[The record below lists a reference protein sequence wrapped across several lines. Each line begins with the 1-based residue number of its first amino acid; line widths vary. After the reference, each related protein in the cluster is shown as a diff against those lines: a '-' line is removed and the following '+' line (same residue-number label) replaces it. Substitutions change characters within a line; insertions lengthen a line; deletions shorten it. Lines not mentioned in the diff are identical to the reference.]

1 MTRMPLVVVDDP
13 PDRPD
18 FVAETVRLLVGRLKE
33 EREWLL
39 QRVGQASDTALAAG
53 TDQEWGIG
61 QVAAHLLI
69 VERGVLGIALRLAK
83 GEPPGATGQPRPAAA
98 EVSRSGV
105 AALAERC
112 RRAAEA
118 FRSDFPAQPDDR
130 ATARHPF
137 YGDLN
142 CFGWLL
148 TLPNHYDAHLSA
160 HDRGVPSAL

>member
-1 MTRMPLVVVDDP
+1 MPLIVVDEP

-18 FVAETVRLLVGRLKE
+18 FIRETVRLLGERL
-33 EREWLL
+33 ERERAGLL
-39 QRVGQASDTALAAG
+39 ARVERASDTELSSG
-53 TDQEWGIG
+53 TDEAWGIG

-83 GEPPGATGQPRPAAA
+83 GEAPGATGQPRPAAA
-98 EVSRSGV
+98 EVSREGIH
-105 AALAERC
+105 ALAQRS

-118 FRSDFPAQPDDR
+118 FRADFPAEPDAR

-137 YGDLN
+137 YGDMN

-148 TLPNHYDAHLSA
+148 TLPNHYYAHLNA
-160 HDRGVPSAL
+160 HDRGLASAL

>member
-1 MTRMPLVVVDDP
+1 MPLVVVDEP

-18 FVAETVRLLVGRLKE
+18 FIRETVRLLTARLEEERGRLLERVGRATDGEL
-33 EREWLL
+33 
-39 QRVGQASDTALAAG
+39 ASG

-83 GEPPGATGQPRPAAA
+83 GEPPGPTGQPRPAAA
-98 EVSRSGV
+98 EVSRGGIQ
-105 AALAERC
+105 ALAERT
-112 RRAAEA
+112 RRAADA
-118 FRSDFPAQPDDR
+118 FAAEFPAQPDAR

-137 YGDLN
+137 YGDMN

-148 TLPNHYDAHLSA
+148 TLPNHYGAHLTA

>member
-1 MTRMPLVVVDDP
+1 MPLVVVDEP

-18 FVAETVRLLVGRLKE
+18 VIQETVRLLVARLEQERGRLLE
-33 EREWLL
+33 
-39 QRVGQASDTALAAG
+39 RVGRATDGELASG
-53 TDQEWGIG
+53 TDQEWGVG

-83 GEPPGATGQPRPAAA
+83 GEAPGPTGQPRPAAA
-98 EVSRSGV
+98 EVTREGLH
-105 AALAERC
+105 ALAQRSQ
-112 RRAAEA
+112 RAAEA
-118 FRSDFPAQPDDR
+118 FAAGFPAQPDAG

-148 TLPNHYDAHLSA
+148 TLPNHYLAHLTA

>member
-1 MTRMPLVVVDDP
+1 MPLVVVDEP

-18 FVAETVRLLVGRLKE
+18 FIQETVRLVTARLEEERGRLL
-33 EREWLL
+33 ERVARATDGEL
-39 QRVGQASDTALAAG
+39 ASG
-53 TDQEWGIG
+53 SDQEWGIG

-83 GEPPGATGQPRPAAA
+83 GEAPGATGQPRPAAA
-98 EVSRSGV
+98 EVTRGGIDT
-105 AALAERC
+105 LAQRT

-118 FRSDFPAQPDDR
+118 FAADFPARPDDQ

-148 TLPNHYDAHLSA
+148 TLPNHYYAHLSA
-160 HDRGVPSAL
+160 HDRGAPSAL

>member
-1 MTRMPLVVVDDP
+1 MPLVVVDEP

-18 FVAETVRLLVGRLKE
+18 FIQETVRLLVARLEEERGRLLE
-33 EREWLL
+33 
-39 QRVGQASDTALAAG
+39 RVGRATDGELSAG
-53 TDQEWGIG
+53 TDQEWGVG

-83 GEPPGATGQPRPAAA
+83 GEPPGPTGQPRPAAD
-98 EVSRSGV
+98 EVSRGGIQT
-105 AALAERC
+105 LAERS
-112 RRAAEA
+112 RQAAEA
-118 FRSDFPAQPDDR
+118 FAARFPAQPDAR

-148 TLPNHYDAHLSA
+148 TLPNHYHAHLTA
-160 HDRGVPSAL
+160 HDRGVRSAL

>member
-1 MTRMPLVVVDDP
+1 MPLVVVDEP
-13 PDRPD
+13 PDRPA
-18 FVAETVRLLVGRLKE
+18 FIQETVRLLAERLEE
-33 EREWLL
+33 ERARLL
-39 QRVGQASDTALAAG
+39 RRTERASDTELATGA
-53 TDQEWGIG
+53 DQDWGIG

-83 GEPPGATGQPRPAAA
+83 GESPGATGQPRPAAA
-98 EVSRSGV
+98 EVSRGGI
-105 AALAERC
+105 AALAERT

-118 FRSDFPAQPDDR
+118 FRAEFPGQPDDR

-137 YGDLN
+137 YGEMN

-160 HDRGVPSAL
+160 HDRGAPSAL

>member
-1 MTRMPLVVVDDP
+1 MTRMPLVVVDEP

-18 FVAETVRLLVGRLKE
+18 FIAETVRLLGDRLAE
-33 EREWLL
+33 ERSRLL
-39 QRVGQASDTALAAG
+39 RRVEQASDAALGSG
-53 TDQEWGIG
+53 TDLEWGIG

-83 GEPPGATGQPRPAAA
+83 GESPGATGQPRPAAA
-98 EVSRSGV
+98 EVSRGGIV
-105 AALAERC
+105 ALAERT

-118 FRSDFPAQPDDR
+118 FRTGFPARPDDR

-137 YGDLN
+137 YGELN

-148 TLPNHYDAHLSA
+148 TLPNHYYAHLSA
-160 HDRGVPSAL
+160 HDQGVRSAL

>member
-1 MTRMPLVVVDDP
+1 MPLVVVDEP

-18 FVAETVRLLVGRLKE
+18 FIRETVELLAARLEEERRRLLERVGRATDAEL
-33 EREWLL
+33 
-39 QRVGQASDTALAAG
+39 SAG

-83 GEPPGATGQPRPAAA
+83 GEAPTATGQPRPAAA
-98 EVSRSGV
+98 EVSRGRIE
-105 AALAERC
+105 ALAERT
-112 RRAAEA
+112 RRASER
-118 FRSDFPAQPDDR
+118 FRAGFPAQPDDR
-130 ATARHPF
+130 AMARHPF
-137 YGDLN
+137 YGDMN

-148 TLPNHYDAHLSA
+148 TLPNHYYAHLSA